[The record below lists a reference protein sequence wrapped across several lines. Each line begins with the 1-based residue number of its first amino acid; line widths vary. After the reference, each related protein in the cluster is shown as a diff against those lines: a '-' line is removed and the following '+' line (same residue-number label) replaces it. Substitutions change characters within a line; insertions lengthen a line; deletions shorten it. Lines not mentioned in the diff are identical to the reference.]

1 MNIVKEFEY
10 RKDHDWGILGWVL
23 KDAPFVY
30 NTGGPVLVAHDC
42 IEHFTNAVDGSI
54 EDELLALGSIA
65 WIRGDSLTEMNH
77 RYTCGQSLGSDVNT
91 LLRVGRPVKDMI
103 GHYDPWESASN
114 YIKEAIEEGVNSYLC
129 EEGELTKG
137 MMKQDAHNM
146 KGWMLRG
153 MRLAKRRFH
162 NDKDLALH
170 LFTEVRDEVAKVKY
184 MEEGGT
190 LRVSIGIKQQSVQV
204 THRSI
209 YDETN

>member
-10 RKDHDWGILGWVL
+10 REDHDWGTLGWVL
-23 KDAPFVY
+23 KDAPLVY

-77 RYTCGQSLGSDVNT
+77 RYTCGQSLGSDVHT
-91 LLRVGRPVKDMI
+91 LLRVGRPVKDMT
-103 GHYDPWESASN
+103 GHYDPWESASD
-114 YIKEAIEEGVNSYLC
+114 YIEEGIKKGVSMFLR
-129 EEGELTKG
+129 EEDELTKG
-137 MMKQDAHNM
+137 VMKQDAHNI

-153 MRLAKRRFH
+153 MRLARRRFYG
-162 NDKDLALH
+162 DKDLALY
-170 LFTEVRDEVAKVKY
+170 LFTEVRDQVAKIKC
-184 MEEGGT
+184 MEEGDT
-190 LRVSIGIKQQSVQV
+190 IRVSIGIKQQSVQV

-209 YDETN
+209 YEN